1 MKTLYLDLI
10 SGVSGDM
17 FVGALLDLGV
27 RFEELEAGLAKLG
40 VGGYHLHAARGQK
53 SGITGT
59 KFDVHLATETPTDED
74 IDTGPAH
81 GHAHGSGHH
90 HGHDHGHDHGPA
102 HGHAP
107 AAEDAPEHAHANG
120 GDHEHKGSRD
130 FAGIQRLIAAAGLSA
145 WVKEKSVAVFRRV
158 AEAEGKIH
166 GQPPERVHFHEVG
179 AVDSIVDIV
188 GACLGLELLG
198 RPRVLASA
206 VTDGT
211 GWVTCAH
218 GRFPVPTPATIEILA
233 ARGVTLSQCGEPH
246 ELVTPTG
253 AALLAELVE
262 RFEPLREFPLQ
273 RVGYGLGTREHRT
286 RPNVLRVLLGENS
299 STAGENGTHDWE
311 TDTVAVL
318 ETNIDDLNPE
328 ILGHFAERALAGGA
342 LDVYH
347 TPIQMKKGRPAT
359 LLSVLCPAEDVDKF
373 CNRILTETSSFGVR
387 INFVQRRKIRRQF
400 RQVTTPYGQVTVKLG
415 LLDGRVVHA
424 APEFESCRNVAAQ
437 AGVPLKTVYEAAGK
451 AAHP

>member
-10 SGVSGDM
+10 SGISGDM

-27 RFEELEAGLAKLG
+27 RLDDLEAGLGRLG
-40 VGGYHLHAARGQK
+40 VSGYHLHAARGQK

-59 KFDVHLATETPTDED
+59 KFDVHLEADS
-74 IDTGPAH
+74 PAEGDSHAEHVHAAEPHHEH
-81 GHAHGSGHH
+81 GHS
-90 HGHDHGHDHGPA
+90 HDHSHEHEHSDDHDH
-102 HGHAP
+102 
-107 AAEDAPEHAHANG
+107 AE
-120 GDHEHKGSRD
+120 SRD
-130 FAGIQRLIAAAGLSA
+130 FAEIQDLIAASPLSS
-145 WVKEKSVAVFRRV
+145 WVKEKAVAVFRRV

-179 AVDSIVDIV
+179 ALDSIVDIV

-198 RPRVLASA
+198 RPRVLASP

-218 GRFPVPTPATIEILA
+218 GRFPVPTPATVEILA
-233 ARGVTLSQCGEPH
+233 ARGVTLSQCEEPH

-253 AALLAELVE
+253 AALLAEFAE
-262 RFEPLREFPLQ
+262 RFEPLRDFPVQ
-273 RVGYGLGTREHRT
+273 RVGYGLGTRDNRT
-286 RPNVLRVLLGENS
+286 RPNVLRALLS
-299 STAGENGTHDWE
+299 DDAATAGESPTHDWE
-311 TDTVAVL
+311 TDSVAVL

-342 LDVYH
+342 LDVYY

-359 LLSVLCPAEDVDKF
+359 LLTVLCLAPDSDKF

-387 INFVQRRKIRRQF
+387 VTFAQRRKLQRQF
-400 RQVTTPYGQVTVKLG
+400 RQVTTPHGQVTVKLG

-437 AGVPLKTVYEAAGK
+437 AGVPLKTVYEAVTK
-451 AAHP
+451 AVQV

>member
-27 RFEELEAGLAKLG
+27 RLDDLDAGLSRLG
-40 VGGYHLHAARGQK
+40 VSGYHLHATRGQK

-59 KFDVHLATETPTDED
+59 KFDVHLEA
-74 IDTGPAH
+74 GSPAEVDD
-81 GHAHGSGHH
+81 HA
-90 HGHDHGHDHGPA
+90 DHA
-102 HGHAP
+102 Q
-107 AAEDAPEHAHANG
+107 EHAHEVEHH
-120 GDHEHKGSRD
+120 HEHGHPHDRSHGHGHEQKHGDEHDHADSRD
-130 FAGIQRLIAAAGLSA
+130 FAEIQELINASPLSS
-145 WVKEKSVAVFRRV
+145 WVKEKAVAVFRRV

-166 GQPPERVHFHEVG
+166 GLPPERVHFHEVG
-179 AVDSIVDIV
+179 ALDSIMDIV

-198 RPRVLASA
+198 RPRVLASP
-206 VTDGT
+206 VTEGT

-218 GRFPVPTPATIEILA
+218 GRFPVPTPATVEILA
-233 ARGVTLSQCGEPH
+233 ARGVTLSQCEEPH

-253 AALLAELVE
+253 AALLAEFVE
-262 RFEPLREFPLQ
+262 RFEPLRDFPVQ
-273 RVGYGLGTREHRT
+273 RVGYGLGTRDHRT
-286 RPNVLRVLLGENS
+286 RPNVLRALLS
-299 STAGENGTHDWE
+299 DDAAAAGESPTPTHDWE
-311 TDTVAVL
+311 TDSVAVI

-342 LDVYH
+342 LDVFH

-359 LLSVLCPAEDVDKF
+359 LLTLLCLAQDSDKF

-387 INFVQRRKIRRQF
+387 ITFAQRRKLRRQF
-400 RQVTTPYGQVTVKLG
+400 RQVTTPHGQVTFKLG

-437 AGVPLKTVYEAAGK
+437 AGVPLKIVYDAASK
-451 AAHP
+451 ALQL